1 MPYILFIQAQPS
13 LIKIEEVY
21 TMSYINPYLYCS
33 AIMLSA
39 MVLVCIITEH
49 IENQENITLLDY
61 QENDF

>member
-1 MPYILFIQAQPS
+1 
-13 LIKIEEVY
+13 
-21 TMSYINPYLYCS
+21 MSYINPYLYCS